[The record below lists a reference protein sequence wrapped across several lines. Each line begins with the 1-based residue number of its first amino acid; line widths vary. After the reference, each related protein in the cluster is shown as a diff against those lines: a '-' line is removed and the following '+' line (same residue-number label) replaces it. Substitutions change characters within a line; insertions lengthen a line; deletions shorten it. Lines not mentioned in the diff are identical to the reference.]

1 MSTNDIGSISE
12 LMRVAR
18 ATNFE
23 DMIWFTRTYYQITMR
38 HLGIE
43 GSVSID
49 GEAPNSS
56 FKLVSGV
63 TNIFLMGN
71 VFQTGDYGTTRANLA
86 TSLRHMSNEQ
96 GKSWVTWFITMNNG
110 SPSIEFWSSYE
121 QGEPYQDGPW
131 DCERDQAYV
140 RDQVYSAYMAWDAA
154 RDGLCFLSDFL
165 FWLSALL
172 IVLLN
177 VIFLDYLRLSSSLPA
192 RKWSF
197 SHTVRTFQSF
207 M

>member
-71 VFQTGDYGTTRANLA
+71 VFQTGDMEPRVPTLQQASGICP
-86 TSLRHMSNEQ
+86 TS
-96 GKSWVTWFITMNNG
+96 K
-110 SPSIEFWSSYE
+110 
-121 QGEPYQDGPW
+121 
-131 DCERDQAYV
+131 A
-140 RDQVYSAYMAWDAA
+140 
-154 RDGLCFLSDFL
+154 
-165 FWLSALL
+165 
-172 IVLLN
+172 
-177 VIFLDYLRLSSSLPA
+177 
-192 RKWSF
+192 
-197 SHTVRTFQSF
+197 SHG
-207 M
+207 